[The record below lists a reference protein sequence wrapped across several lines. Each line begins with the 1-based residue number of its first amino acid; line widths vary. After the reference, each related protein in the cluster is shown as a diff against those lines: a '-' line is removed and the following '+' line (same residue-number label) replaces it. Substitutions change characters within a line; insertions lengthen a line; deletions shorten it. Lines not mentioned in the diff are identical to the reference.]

1 MQKKLPLIM
10 EVLIEKEAGFCF
22 GVVSAIDTC
31 EKSLEKF
38 GEIYCL
44 GELVHNSME
53 INRLEKLGLR
63 IIEVKDLEGLKDC
76 RVMIRA
82 HGEPPTTYQVAKRN
96 NIEII
101 DATCP
106 IVLKLQKDIKK
117 AYDSMDKANS
127 QIVIFGKKGHAEVI
141 GLQGQTENT
150 AIVISKQE
158 EIDKI
163 DFTKAVYL
171 FSQTTK
177 NKEEFEELVSII
189 GGKMKENNNENFF
202 PTNSICKRM
211 ASRTK
216 TLLDFADSVDAVLFV
231 SGKHSSNG
239 TYLYEFCKQHK
250 EATYF
255 ISDKGD
261 IDLEEIK
268 KYNKIGISGATST
281 PMWLMEEIRDYVL
294 GSFED
299 K

>member
-1 MQKKLPLIM
+1 M

-31 EKSLEKF
+31 EKSLERF
-38 GEIYCL
+38 GEVYCL

-53 INRLEKLGLR
+53 INRLEKRGLTT
-63 IIEVKDLEGLKDC
+63 IDIQQMHKLSDC

-82 HGEPPTTYQVAKRN
+82 HGEPPSTYLLAKQN
-96 NIEII
+96 NIELI

-106 IVLKLQKDIKK
+106 IVLKLQKDVKK
-117 AYDSMDKANS
+117 AYDSMDKSQS

-141 GLQGQTENT
+141 GLCGQTENT
-150 AIVISKQE
+150 AIVISNQE
-158 EIDKI
+158 EINKI

-177 NKEEFEELVSII
+177 NKEEFENLVSII
-189 GGKMKENNNENFF
+189 KHKMRENNNERFF
-202 PTNSICKRM
+202 VTNSICKRM

-239 TYLYEFCKQHK
+239 TYLYEFCKKHK
-250 EATYF
+250 KETYF
-255 ISDKGD
+255 ISDKQ
-261 IDLEEIK
+261 DLNIEELK
-268 KYNKIGISGATST
+268 GYNRIGISGATST

-294 GSFED
+294 ASSEN

>member
-1 MQKKLPLIM
+1 M

-31 EKSLEKF
+31 ERSLEKY

-53 INRLEKLGLR
+53 INRLEKRGLK
-63 IIEVKDLEGLKDC
+63 IIEVKDLEGLNNC

-82 HGEPPTTYQVAKRN
+82 HGEPPTTYALAKGN
-96 NIEII
+96 NIELI

-127 QIVIFGKKGHAEVI
+127 QIVIFGKKGHAEVV
-141 GLQGQTENT
+141 GLCGQTLNT

-177 NKEEFEELVSII
+177 NKEEFEGLVSII
-189 GGKMKENNNENFF
+189 GQKMKENNNENFF

-239 TYLYEFCKQHK
+239 TYLYEFCKEHK
-250 EATYF
+250 KATYF

-268 KYNKIGISGATST
+268 KYNRIGISGATST
-281 PMWLMEEIRDYVL
+281 PMWLMEGIREYVL
-294 GSFED
+294 TSFEN